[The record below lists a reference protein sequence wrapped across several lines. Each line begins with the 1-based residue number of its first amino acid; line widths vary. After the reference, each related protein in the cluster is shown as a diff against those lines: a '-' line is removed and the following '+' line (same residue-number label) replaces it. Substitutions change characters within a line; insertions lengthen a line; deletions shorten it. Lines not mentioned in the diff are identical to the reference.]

1 MQQELLLEF
10 FTEEI
15 PARFQRKALNDSLN
29 LFSRLLDE
37 YGAIYNKVFTFVSPR
52 RLAIQVKQL
61 QNKTKEFYEEK
72 RGPKTSAPEKA
83 IAGFLKSNNC
93 QNEDLIERD
102 GYFYL
107 NIETKGKE
115 IKNIINSIIEDFIA
129 NMPWQKSM
137 RWYIE
142 DQNTLSAFWVR
153 PIRSILC
160 IYDGDFID
168 TYIDSVGLKTCD
180 YTFGHRFLSKDKIR
194 VFDFDDYQ
202 QKLEKNYVMLD
213 YNKKRSYIEN
223 ELVQRAAAMGLCMKY
238 DEALLDEVTGLVEY
252 PFIHIG
258 TIDEKFMDLPSV
270 VLSTSMKVHQK
281 YFSLTYTD
289 SIMAPFFGTVTNVPG
304 NKIMQEGLDRVL
316 RARLSDAQF
325 FYKEDV
331 DATLE
336 AFTQRLSNVVFHE
349 KLGSIAQKVD
359 RMMSIANSKE
369 EHRTVALCKADLLT
383 QMVGEFPELQG
394 KMGEIYAR
402 VQSEDEEVCI
412 AIREHYKP
420 LGANDTLPE
429 TRTGARVSFFDK
441 LDTLVGFFGVGI
453 YPTGSKDPFAL
464 RRAALCIVRL
474 LCDFK
479 DDILDGETLSW
490 YINTLVSAYSDQGIA
505 LDTEIVKDVIDFIT
519 DRLTVYISDKLDI
532 DQEIVKNVIRSFNS
546 FDFNFKEAV
555 DKSIIY
561 KDLASKKGF
570 VTVEEAYKRAVG
582 VIGDF
587 KFDISNEYTLDN
599 EIMKNLNKNITSIID
614 KEPSFDQLVSI
625 SSSLIEA
632 CENVLMNDNDEE
644 IKKQNLS
651 VLQRFIK
658 LIQSQGITFAS

>member
-1 MQQELLLEF
+1 M
-10 FTEEI
+10 
-15 PARFQRKALNDSLN
+15 
-29 LFSRLLDE
+29 
-37 YGAIYNKVFTFVSPR
+37 
-52 RLAIQVKQL
+52 
-61 QNKTKEFYEEK
+61 
-72 RGPKTSAPEKA
+72 
-83 IAGFLKSNNC
+83 
-93 QNEDLIERD
+93 
-102 GYFYL
+102 
-107 NIETKGKE
+107 
-115 IKNIINSIIEDFIA
+115 
-129 NMPWQKSM
+129 
-137 RWYIE
+137 
-142 DQNTLSAFWVR
+142 
-153 PIRSILC
+153 
-160 IYDGDFID
+160 
-168 TYIDSVGLKTCD
+168 
-180 YTFGHRFLSKDKIR
+180 
-194 VFDFDDYQ
+194 
-202 QKLEKNYVMLD
+202 
-213 YNKKRSYIEN
+213 
-223 ELVQRAAAMGLCMKY
+223 
-238 DEALLDEVTGLVEY
+238 
-252 PFIHIG
+252 
-258 TIDEKFMDLPSV
+258 
-270 VLSTSMKVHQK
+270 
-281 YFSLTYTD
+281 
-289 SIMAPFFGTVTNVPG
+289 
-304 NKIMQEGLDRVL
+304 
-316 RARLSDAQF
+316 
-325 FYKEDV
+325 
-331 DATLE
+331 
-336 AFTQRLSNVVFHE
+336 
-349 KLGSIAQKVD
+349 
-359 RMMSIANSKE
+359 
-369 EHRTVALCKADLLT
+369 
-383 QMVGEFPELQG
+383 
-394 KMGEIYAR
+394 
-402 VQSEDEEVCI
+402 
-412 AIREHYKP
+412 
-420 LGANDTLPE
+420 GANDTLPE
-429 TRTGARVSFFDK
+429 TRTGARVSFFNK

>member
-1 MQQELLLEF
+1 
-10 FTEEI
+10 
-15 PARFQRKALNDSLN
+15 
-29 LFSRLLDE
+29 
-37 YGAIYNKVFTFVSPR
+37 
-52 RLAIQVKQL
+52 
-61 QNKTKEFYEEK
+61 
-72 RGPKTSAPEKA
+72 
-83 IAGFLKSNNC
+83 
-93 QNEDLIERD
+93 
-102 GYFYL
+102 
-107 NIETKGKE
+107 
-115 IKNIINSIIEDFIA
+115 
-129 NMPWQKSM
+129 MPWQKSM

-505 LDTEIVKDVIDFIT
+505 LDTEIVKEVIDFIT

>member
-107 NIETKGKE
+107 NIDTKGKE